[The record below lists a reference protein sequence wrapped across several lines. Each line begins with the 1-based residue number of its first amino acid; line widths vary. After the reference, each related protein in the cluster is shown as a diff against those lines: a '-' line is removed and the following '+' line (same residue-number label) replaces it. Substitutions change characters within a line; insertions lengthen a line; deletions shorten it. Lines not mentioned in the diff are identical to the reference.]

1 MWKVKLE
8 IRDSAER
15 EGECCGTN
23 QGIRLN
29 GGIPYV
35 QDVCGPSTDCAVNKL
50 LRELL
55 HQHVPKD
62 MEGVVCKALG
72 ITSVIRDS
80 NWEDYE
86 DDPKYAWWF
95 EMTEEEKSA
104 YEDEWAAQ
112 GWAWRQEMDRLCPTV
127 MRDSALPAKLTKT
140 LEMIDTVHEDW
151 GYPDYIVKE
160 ELHNVRVPCVCPDC
174 HGKKAVYHALTSID
188 ESGEFTPRWE
198 GDKQGYRDEYS
209 ESCRGSLL
217 PSLYWQ
223 TMWAST

>member
-1 MWKVKLE
+1 ENLNTGEEGEASVIHGISGTEKYGYTKSVVWKVKLE

-15 EGECCGTN
+15 ECECCGTN

-127 MRDSALPAKLTKT
+127 IRDSAG
-140 LEMIDTVHEDW
+140 IRCW
-151 GYPDYIVKE
+151 I
-160 ELHNVRVPCVCPDC
+160 C
-174 HGKKAVYHALTSID
+174 GKYAQRSSWKRH
-188 ESGEFTPRWE
+188 
-198 GDKQGYRDEYS
+198 K
-209 ESCRGSLL
+209 
-217 PSLYWQ
+217 
-223 TMWAST
+223 